1 MRLEK
6 LKKDEVFWFMLAL
19 SAIIMTSL
27 IVGAFVPKPAHA
39 AEVPESLAVKAIVG
53 EASGEGYRGMLAV
66 AGAIRNRGSLQRVYG
81 TDASHVRNEPEWVW
95 RLAKKAWEESRYVDL
110 SCGGT
115 DWEST
120 DFPVPYWAKGMII
133 TARVGKHLF
142 YKTEKGCPKSQ
153 TNLAK
158 R

>member
-1 MRLEK
+1 MQLEE

-19 SAIIMTSL
+19 SAVVLTSL
-27 IVGAFVPKPAHA
+27 IAGAFVPNPAHA
-39 AEVPESLAVKAIVG
+39 AEVPESLAIKAIVG

-66 AGAIRNRGSLQRVYG
+66 AGAIRNRGSLQRIYG
-81 TDASHVRNEPEWVW
+81 INAPHVRNEPKWVW
-95 RLAKKAWEESRYVDL
+95 SLARRAWAESRYRDL

-120 DFPVPYWAKGMII
+120 DFPVPYWAKGMIV
-133 TARVGKHLF
+133 TARIGKHIF
-142 YKTEKGCPKSQ
+142 YKTEKGCLKLQMS
-153 TNLAK
+153 LAK